1 MSMHLIVGCGTLVRT
16 AYQFLAF
23 TFTPAKSHEGTFPG
37 DSGTSAPLSY
47 TILLEDLL
55 GINKWSQKHGG
66 SYAIAMTTG
75 P

>member
-1 MSMHLIVGCGTLVRT
+1 MFKTTSKLRIFKNFTVCVSSFHESLFVRNSEPKLGHLDKL
-16 AYQFLAF
+16 F
-23 TFTPAKSHEGTFPG
+23 
-37 DSGTSAPLSY
+37 PLSY